1 MAFCGKCGA
10 NVADGEKFCPE
21 CGAPVAAE
29 ETVGSKANDFAD
41 KAKNVLNTEDT
52 TGEYD
57 AQDIQNTKGIAW
69 LSYLGVLVFIPMFTN
84 KESKFTRF
92 HVRQGVTLL
101 ALWVV
106 YFIASLLLNLIKVD
120 STSYILGVPF
130 PRTITPWPIKLIL
143 GIIAIGIS
151 VLAIIG
157 IVNAAT
163 GKAKKLPIIG
173 NIDVMGMFGVK

>member
-29 ETVGSKANDFAD
+29 ETVGGKANDFAD

-101 ALWVV
+101 AL
-106 YFIASLLLNLIKVD
+106 
-120 STSYILGVPF
+120 
-130 PRTITPWPIKLIL
+130 
-143 GIIAIGIS
+143 
-151 VLAIIG
+151 
-157 IVNAAT
+157 
-163 GKAKKLPIIG
+163 
-173 NIDVMGMFGVK
+173 

>member
-10 NVADGEKFCPE
+10 SVADGEKFCPE

-29 ETVGSKANDFAD
+29 GTVGSKANDFAD

-92 HVRQGVTLL
+92 HVRQGVTLF

-106 YFIASLLLNLIKVD
+106 YFILDILLSMIKV
-120 STSYILGVPF
+120 TKTVWGIPYRV
-130 PRTITPWPIKLIL
+130 TPWPITLLLAIV
-143 GIIAIGIS
+143 GIGIS

>member
-10 NVADGEKFCPE
+10 QLAEEEKFCPN
-21 CGAPVAAE
+21 CGAAVE
-29 ETVGSKANDFAD
+29 GGSVVD
-41 KAKNVLNTEDT
+41 KAKEVLNTEDS

-57 AQDIQNTKGIAW
+57 AKDINDNKGVSV
-69 LSYLGVLVFIPMFTN
+69 LSYLGILILVPWLTR
-84 KESKFTRF
+84 KDSKFAQF

-101 ALWVV
+101 AVDIV
-106 YFIASLLLNLIKVD
+106 YGILATLLGLIKVTKTQNVWGIPVD
-120 STSYILGVPF
+120 IKV
-130 PRTITPWPIKLIL
+130 TPWPITLIL
-143 GIIAIGIS
+143 TIGWICIA

-173 NIDVMGMFGVK
+173 NIDVLGMFKK

>member
-10 NVADGEKFCPE
+10 NVSGGEKFCPE

-57 AQDIQNTKGIAW
+57 AQDIQNNKGIAW

-92 HVRQGVTLL
+92 HVRQGVTLF

-106 YFIASLLLNLIKVD
+106 YFILDVLLRMIFTKTVWG
-120 STSYILGVPF
+120 IPV
-130 PRTITPWPIKLIL
+130 TPWPITLL
-143 GIIAIGIS
+143 LAIIGIGIS

>member
-10 NVADGEKFCPE
+10 NLADGEKFCPE
-21 CGAPVAAE
+21 CGSPVAAE
-29 ETVGSKANDFAD
+29 GTVGSKANDFAD

-106 YFIASLLLNLIKVD
+106 YFILDILLSMIKV
-120 STSYILGVPF
+120 TKTVWGIPYRV
-130 PRTITPWPIKLIL
+130 TPWPITLPLAIV
-143 GIIAIGIS
+143 GIGIS